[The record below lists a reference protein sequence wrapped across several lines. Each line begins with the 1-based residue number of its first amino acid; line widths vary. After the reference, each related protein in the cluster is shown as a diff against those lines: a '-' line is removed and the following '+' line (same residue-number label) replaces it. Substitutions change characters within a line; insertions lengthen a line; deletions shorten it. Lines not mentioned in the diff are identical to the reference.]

1 MSKLKKTISLLV
13 LLAGVTLALA
23 YALRKQSTPTSR
35 EVLRAQV
42 QSSASSSAAAAVP
55 KRQRSSTAPVP
66 PRESMWQAFVS
77 SLRQGDG
84 QDDAADAPASTSE
97 EKEAEER
104 AANPTDPYQEAADW
118 ETLSDK
124 ERAERGLTKAALF
137 GATQGISLTLLSKQ
151 LKRDGLEEY
160 GERAFRL
167 RNKVWALERGDSGL
181 VLDDVM
187 AEIDQLI
194 SDLESAQL
202 NNRNVEAHLDKV
214 KSRQARAKEPKG
226 FDVDDKIAVERESAI
241 TGRNQRQKD
250 KGEAETKGT
259 DTP

>member
-1 MSKLKKTISLLV
+1 LSKLKKTIGV
-13 LLAGVTLALA
+13 LASIAGVTLALV
-23 YALRKQSTPTSR
+23 YALRERPTSASR
-35 EVLRAQV
+35 EVVPAQV
-42 QSSASSSAAAAVP
+42 QSSAAASAAPQA
-55 KRQRSSTAPVP
+55 QRRSTAPAP
-66 PRESMWQAFVS
+66 PRESMWQAFVA
-77 SLRQGDG
+77 SLRQNEG
-84 QDDAADAPASTSE
+84 QKDAADAPVSSSE

-118 ETLSDK
+118 ETLSDE

-137 GATQGISLTLLSKQ
+137 GATQGISLALLSKQ

-181 VLDDVM
+181 VLDDVI

-202 NNRNVEAHLDKV
+202 NKRGIEAHLDKV
-214 KSRQARAKEPKG
+214 KSRQARAREPKG
-226 FDVDDKIAVERESAI
+226 FDVDDKTAVERESAI

-250 KGEAETKGT
+250 HGEAETKGT